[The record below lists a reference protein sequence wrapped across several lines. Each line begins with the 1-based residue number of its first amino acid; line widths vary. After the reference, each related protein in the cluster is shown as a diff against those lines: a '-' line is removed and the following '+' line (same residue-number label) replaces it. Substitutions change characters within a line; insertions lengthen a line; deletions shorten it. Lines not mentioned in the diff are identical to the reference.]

1 MIGKRSLR
9 TAARAGAA
17 VAVAGAV
24 AERARRSARSSGT
37 AVASAGVY
45 TGQAAKRVARSSGA
59 AVASAGASAGR
70 AAKQLGERVSSG
82 FAATVRTVTSEDDSV
97 WADEDSGSHDTDAT
111 QTHDDALAHLADETE
126 RAQQA
131 KVTAARAAFE
141 AGAEVSEI
149 ARTAGERRHTVRE
162 WLADG

>member
-1 MIGKRSLR
+1 M
-9 TAARAGAA
+9 
-17 VAVAGAV
+17 
-24 AERARRSARSSGT
+24 
-37 AVASAGVY
+37 
-45 TGQAAKRVARSSGA
+45 
-59 AVASAGASAGR
+59 
-70 AAKQLGERVSSG
+70 
-82 FAATVRTVTSEDDSV
+82 